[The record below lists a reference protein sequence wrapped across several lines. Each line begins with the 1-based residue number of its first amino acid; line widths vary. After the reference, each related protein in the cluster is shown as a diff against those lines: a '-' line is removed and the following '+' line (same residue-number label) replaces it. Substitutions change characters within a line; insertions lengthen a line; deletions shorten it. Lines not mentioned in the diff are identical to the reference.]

1 MSNGYEQRAV
11 WLLPIRIWHWALVVS
26 VVAGWLLGYYRDFSI
41 MQWHFYAGYFT
52 GGLLVI
58 RLLLGL
64 FGPASLRF
72 SALGFN
78 WLQLKSY
85 VSRFLSRSPSG
96 VPGHNPLGS
105 LSVIAML
112 LALSVQVI
120 TGLFSEDDAL
130 FFEGPLAS
138 SVSSTIRLQLI
149 SIHHIAASVILW
161 LVGLHIAAI
170 LFYLIW
176 KKENL
181 ITAMITG
188 IKLVKKDK

>member
-1 MSNGYEQRAV
+1 M
-11 WLLPIRIWHWALVVS
+11 PIRIWHWLLVVS

-41 MQWHFYAGYFT
+41 MQWHFYAGYMT

-64 FGPASLRF
+64 FGPSSLRF
-72 SALGFN
+72 SSLGFS
-78 WLQLKSY
+78 WQQLKNY
-85 VSRFLSRSPSG
+85 VSHFLRRAPSG
-96 VPGHNPLGS
+96 VAGHNPLGS

-130 FFEGPLAS
+130 FYEGPLAS
-138 SVSSTIRLQLI
+138 SVSSAVRLKLI
-149 SIHHIAASVILW
+149 SIHHFSASALLW
-161 LVGLHIAAI
+161 LVGLHVGAI

-181 ITAMITG
+181 VIAMITG
-188 IKLVKKDK
+188 NKLVRKNDR

>member
-1 MSNGYEQRAV
+1 
-11 WLLPIRIWHWALVVS
+11 
-26 VVAGWLLGYYRDFSI
+26 
-41 MQWHFYAGYFT
+41 MQWHFYAGYMT

-64 FGPASLRF
+64 FGPSSLRF
-72 SALGFN
+72 SSLGFS
-78 WLQLKSY
+78 WQQLKNY
-85 VSRFLSRSPSG
+85 VSHFLRRAPSG
-96 VPGHNPLGS
+96 VAGHNPLGS

-130 FFEGPLAS
+130 FYEGPLAS
-138 SVSSTIRLQLI
+138 SVSSAVRLKLI
-149 SIHHIAASVILW
+149 SIHHFSASALLW
-161 LVGLHIAAI
+161 LVGLHVGAI

-181 ITAMITG
+181 VIAMITG
-188 IKLVKKDK
+188 NKLVRKNDR